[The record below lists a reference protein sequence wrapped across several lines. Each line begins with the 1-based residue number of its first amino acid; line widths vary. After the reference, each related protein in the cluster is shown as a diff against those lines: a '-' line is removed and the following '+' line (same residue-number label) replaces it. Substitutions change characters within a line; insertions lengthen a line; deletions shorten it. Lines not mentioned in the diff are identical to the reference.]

1 MVRVRAS
8 ALSRGP
14 LMLEYFYDWMGTAKL
29 YRVVETKNAAGQ
41 TVKTEQAINAGA
53 DFTVGRYVTN
63 AVQTD
68 LGDKFALSEVG
79 KIVMEY
85 QSFFVRTTAG
95 DPPVTTDTAV
105 AFDPT
110 WYALIGGKKYH
121 IEGVDDVGAQGEILV
136 LTYRR
141 ERG

>member
-1 MVRVRAS
+1 
-8 ALSRGP
+8 
-14 LMLEYFYDWMGTAKL
+14 MLEYFSDWMGQAEFF
-29 YRVVETKNAAGQ
+29 RVVETKNTAGQ
-41 TVKTEQAINAGA
+41 TVKSEQVINAGKN
-53 DFTVGRYVTN
+53 FTVGRYVTN

-121 IEGVDDVGAQGEILV
+121 IEGVDDVGSQSEILV